1 MWQKDIVAQGNI
13 SWYMTHGPLA
23 TCSIAFDLVKVVGY
37 WYRSLQN
44 YPVVS
49 RWMFFLF
56 PQLTIYIFGFFP
68 VTNITVCWGLCNLCR
83 RVNVTTEQSSYYRF
97 TKININLTADR
108 AVNGK
113 FLDHNGGDCA
123 GTSTDK
129 NNKWAWWKISLPDM
143 AYIYKINLMFRENS
157 TFIIPE
163 NNT

>member
-1 MWQKDIVAQGNI
+1 MIVGDYCLGQRYGPYDFFKLVLI
-13 SWYMTHGPLA
+13 S
-23 TCSIAFDLVKVVGY
+23 SIYNVHFY
-37 WYRSLQN
+37 FS
-44 YPVVS
+44 
-49 RWMFFLF
+49 
-56 PQLTIYIFGFFP
+56 
-68 VTNITVCWGLCNLCR
+68 VTNITGCWGLCNLCR
-83 RVNVTTEQSSYYRF
+83 QVNVSTAQSSYYRH
-97 TKININLTADR
+97 TARNININLTANR

-143 AYIYKINLMFRENS
+143 TYIYKINLMFRENS